1 MKVAGGKP
9 WQGAHAHW
17 HRASYRWRYSIR
29 RRLVALFLLLALAVS
44 AVFLLGTQRLLKGGW
59 QAWARPLVADYVD
72 RLAAEIGDPPSK
84 DRAIALA
91 ARLPISVRIE
101 GPRMVFDTHPES
113 RHGHDPEGAA
123 EGWGLVRTTA
133 DGHRITFGLSQLP
146 DSGRPRFVGW
156 LTLAALLLLTAVAW
170 AVVHGLLAPL
180 AAIGAGAE
188 RFGQGR
194 FDEPIRVRRADEL
207 GRLAERVNGMAK
219 NLQGMLEAKR
229 GLLLAISHELRSPL
243 TRARLNAELVPES
256 EARTALLRDLG
267 EMRDL
272 IADLL
277 ESERIAAG
285 HAALHLEDCDVAA
298 LVREAA
304 AAHPQGAALHLQLED
319 GVGPLRADPVRLKL
333 LVRNLADNAL
343 RHNAGAANPPV
354 VSFGRAGEDRVRI
367 AVRDFGA
374 GLTDEQIARLAEPFH
389 RPDSA
394 RTRQGGG
401 VGLGLYLCRLVAEAH
416 GGRLEIRRA
425 NPGLEVTAL
434 WPLVRPQ
441 AGAENKGLD
450 SAR

>member
-1 MKVAGGKP
+1 MKARGRG
-9 WQGAHAHW
+9 WHEAHARW
-17 HRASYRWRYSIR
+17 HRASHRWRYSIR
-29 RRLVALFLLLALAVS
+29 WRLVTLFLLLALATAS
-44 AVFLLGTQRLLKGGW
+44 VFLFGTQRLVKGGW
-59 QAWARPLVADYVD
+59 QGWAKPLVADYVD

-113 RHGHDPEGAA
+113 RHGEGWRDPQMTA

-133 DGHRITFGLSQLP
+133 DGHRITFGLSQMP
-146 DSGRPRFVGW
+146 ESGRARLVG
-156 LTLAALLLLTAVAW
+156 LATLAALLLLTGVAY
-170 AVVHGLLAPL
+170 AVVHRLLAPL
-180 AAIGAGAE
+180 SAIGAGAE

-194 FDEPIRVRRADEL
+194 FDEPIPVRRRDEL
-207 GRLAERVNGMAK
+207 GRLADRVNGMARS
-219 NLQGMLEAKR
+219 LEAMLEAKR

-243 TRARLNAELVPES
+243 TRARLNAELVPEGD
-256 EARTALLRDLG
+256 ARSALLRDLG

-272 IADLL
+272 ITDLL

-285 HAALHLEDCDVAA
+285 HAALHLEDCDVAT

-304 AAHPQGAALHLQLED
+304 AAHPQGAALHLQLD
-319 GVGPLRADPVRLKL
+319 DAVGRLRADPVRLKL

-354 VSFGRAGEDRVRI
+354 LSFGRAGEGRVRI

-374 GLTDEQIARLAEPFH
+374 GLADEQIARLAEPFY
-389 RPDSA
+389 RPESA

-425 NPGLEVTAL
+425 APGLEVAAT
-434 WPLVRPQ
+434 WPLVAPKP
-441 AGAENKGLD
+441 AA
-450 SAR
+450 A